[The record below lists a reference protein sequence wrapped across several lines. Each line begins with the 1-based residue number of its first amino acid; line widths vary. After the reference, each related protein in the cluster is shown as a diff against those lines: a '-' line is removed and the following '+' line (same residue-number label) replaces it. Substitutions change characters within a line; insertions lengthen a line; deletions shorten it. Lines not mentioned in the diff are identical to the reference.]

1 LVGSIS
7 YRSDLIKLGNGRKF
21 GQILHCAL
29 IIAVEKVCK
38 DSTLFIDGVQQENW
52 QFEETLLD
60 SEHSV
65 CTAIQKNFPESPQ
78 EVAAAIPNSFQ
89 SPQEEP
95 IVIANNKSSENN
107 FSLLTCESLLSA
119 MPQPITQYSTEENE
133 AWKDFCQKFDKKPF

>member
-1 LVGSIS
+1 M
-7 YRSDLIKLGNGRKF
+7 
-21 GQILHCAL
+21 

-52 QFEETLLD
+52 QFEETLID

-65 CTAIQKNFPESPQ
+65 CTAIQNSPQSPQ
-78 EVAAAIPNSFQ
+78 EVAEATAIPNYFQ

-95 IVIANNKSSENN
+95 IVIANASSENN

-119 MPQPITQYSTEENE
+119 MPQPITKYSTEETE
-133 AWKDFCQKFDKKPF
+133 AWKDFCLKFDKKPF

>member
-1 LVGSIS
+1 M
-7 YRSDLIKLGNGRKF
+7 
-21 GQILHCAL
+21 

-52 QFEETLLD
+52 QFEETLID

-65 CTAIQKNFPESPQ
+65 CTAIQNSPQSPQ
-78 EVAAAIPNSFQ
+78 EELAAAAIPNYFQ

-95 IVIANNKSSENN
+95 IVIANTSSENN

-119 MPQPITQYSTEENE
+119 MQQQPITKYSSEENQ

>member
-1 LVGSIS
+1 MLVGSIS
-7 YRSDLIKLGNGRKF
+7 YGSDLIKLGNGRKF

-52 QFEETLLD
+52 QFEETLID

-65 CTAIQKNFPESPQ
+65 CTAIQNSPQSPQ
-78 EVAAAIPNSFQ
+78 EVAEAIPNYFQ
-89 SPQEEP
+89 SSQEEP
-95 IVIANNKSSENN
+95 IVIANTSSENN

-119 MPQPITQYSTEENE
+119 MPQPITKYSTKETE